1 MLQAKGLVAGYRETP
16 VLRGVDVEVQP
27 GQAVAVLGPN
37 GAGKSTL
44 FKAMIGLLD
53 LDEGEI
59 LIDEKRVTHLAAH
72 TRVRHGLAYLPQVE
86 RVFPSLNLTENL
98 RMGAYTMT
106 GDIRARMEQVLSLF
120 PDLAEDVK
128 KRGGALSGGQQT
140 MLGMARALMV
150 DPKYLLLDEPT
161 AGLSPLY
168 MKRVWERIR
177 AVRDTGIGVLV
188 IEQNVALALQHA
200 DYAYVLVD
208 GQNAAYDRADQLIN
222 RSDIEGLFVG

>member
-16 VLRGVDVEVQP
+16 VLRGVDVELHP

-44 FKAMIGLLD
+44 FKALIGLLD
-53 LDEGEI
+53 LDQGEI
-59 LIDEKRVTHLAAH
+59 VLDEERITHVAAH

-86 RVFPSLNLTENL
+86 RVFPSLSLMENL

-106 GDIRARMEQVLSLF
+106 GDIRARIEQVLSLF
-120 PDLAEDVK
+120 PDLAENVK
-128 KRGGALSGGQQT
+128 KRGGTLSGGQQT

-168 MKRVWERIR
+168 MNRVWERIQ

-208 GQNAAYDRADQLIN
+208 GQNAAYDRADQLIH

>member
-1 MLQAKGLVAGYRETP
+1 VLQAKGLVAGYRETP

>member
-1 MLQAKGLVAGYRETP
+1 VLQAKGLVAGYRETP
-16 VLRGVDVEVQP
+16 VLRGVDVELHP

-44 FKAMIGLLD
+44 FKALIGLLD
-53 LDEGEI
+53 LDQGEI
-59 LIDEKRVTHLAAH
+59 VLDEERITHVAAH

-86 RVFPSLNLTENL
+86 RVFPSLSLMENL

-106 GDIRARMEQVLSLF
+106 GDIRARIEQVLSLF
-120 PDLAEDVK
+120 PDLAENVK
-128 KRGGALSGGQQT
+128 KRGGTLSGGQQT

-168 MKRVWERIR
+168 MNRVWERIQ

-208 GQNAAYDRADQLIN
+208 GQNAAYDRADQLIH

>member
-1 MLQAKGLVAGYRETP
+1 
-16 VLRGVDVEVQP
+16 
-27 GQAVAVLGPN
+27 
-37 GAGKSTL
+37 
-44 FKAMIGLLD
+44 
-53 LDEGEI
+53 
-59 LIDEKRVTHLAAH
+59 
-72 TRVRHGLAYLPQVE
+72 
-86 RVFPSLNLTENL
+86 
-98 RMGAYTMT
+98 
-106 GDIRARMEQVLSLF
+106 
-120 PDLAEDVK
+120 
-128 KRGGALSGGQQT
+128 

-168 MKRVWERIR
+168 QKRVWERIR

>member
-1 MLQAKGLVAGYRETP
+1 MLQAEGVIAGYRENP
-16 VLRGVDVEVQP
+16 VLRGVNIEVQP

-44 FKAMIGLLD
+44 FKALIGLLD
-53 LDEGEI
+53 MDEGRI
-59 LIDEKRVTHLAAH
+59 MLDDEDITRVPAH
-72 TRVRHGLAYLPQVE
+72 VRVRHGLAYLPQVE
-86 RVFPSLNLTENL
+86 RVFPSLSLMENL
-98 RMGAYTMT
+98 RMGAYTVA
-106 GDIRARMEQVLSLF
+106 GSKQDRIQQVLSLF
-120 PDLAEDVK
+120 PDLSADVK

-168 MKRVWERIR
+168 MKRVWERIQAIR
-177 AVRDTGIGVLV
+177 ETGIGVLV

-200 DYAYVLVD
+200 DFAYVLVD
-208 GQNAAYDRADQLIN
+208 GQNAAYDRADKLVD